1 MTIALGV
8 AILIAST
15 GTLLPAQ
22 SDTIRLEVGARQV
35 DGRVYA
41 PHAARVRVYV
51 GPGAGRM
58 RAEWTNVLT
67 LGDSAG
73 RRVQRWVTTGWQVT
87 PAGDTVRWE
96 LRQTY
101 DAVTLA
107 PYGISRTASTGA
119 TSSLRIDGR
128 RVTGSRRANATA
140 VVEALDYTIDQPG
153 FVASASDLVPAA
165 VRLDS
170 GVVMLAP
177 VWQPGSTTSEM
188 RVFTVIGRVDR
199 DIEGTRVNSWKV
211 EERRR
216 SDKTLL
222 ATWYLLDRSPYM
234 VYGEVPLPDGS
245 VQRMTE
251 VEVPMSSSP
260 APPPS

>member
-1 MTIALGV
+1 MIGALGALMSLALAA
-8 AILIAST
+8 AIQ
-15 GTLLPAQ
+15 PAR
-22 SDTIRLEVGARQV
+22 SDTIRLEVGSPQV
-35 DGRVYA
+35 NGRVYE

-51 GPGAGRM
+51 GQNRM

-67 LGDSAG
+67 VGDSAG
-73 RRVQRWVTTGWQVT
+73 RRVQRWVTSGWQVT

-101 DAVTLA
+101 DATTLA
-107 PYGISRTASTGA
+107 PYGITRTASTGA
-119 TSSLRIDGR
+119 MSSLRIDGR
-128 RVTGSRRANATA
+128 RVTGSRRVNANAA
-140 VVEALDYTIDQPG
+140 VEPLDYTIDQPG

-170 GVVMLAP
+170 GVVILAP

-188 RVFTVIGRVDR
+188 RVFTVVGRANPDV
-199 DIEGTRVNSWKV
+199 EGTRVGSWKV

-251 VEVPMSSSP
+251 VLIP
-260 APPPS
+260 AGGR

>member
-1 MTIALGV
+1 MIAALAV
-8 AILIAST
+8 SIPFALAAA
-15 GTLLPAQ
+15 LQPATA
-22 SDTIRLEVGARQV
+22 DTIRLEVGSSRV

-51 GPGAGRM
+51 GENRM

-107 PYGISRTASTGA
+107 PYGITRTASTGA
-119 TSSLRIDGR
+119 MSSLRIDGR
-128 RVTGSRRANATA
+128 RVTGSRRASATA
-140 VVEALDYTIDQPG
+140 ASEPLDYTIDQAG

-165 VRLDS
+165 VKLDS

-177 VWQPGSTTSEM
+177 VWQPGSTTTEM
-188 RVFTVIGRVDR
+188 RVFTVVGRASPDV
-199 DIEGTRVNSWKV
+199 EGTRVPSWKI

-216 SDKTLL
+216 SDGTLL
-222 ATWYLLDRSPYM
+222 ATWYMVDRSPYM
-234 VYGEVPLPDGS
+234 VYGEVPLADGT

-251 VEVPMSSSP
+251 VEIPMPP
-260 APPPS
+260 AA